1 LPRKNIKPELEFK
14 TITRFI
20 IIFYNLESH
29 NQSTIFFLNQNPE
42 QLARDEIDSALQRS
56 GWVVQK
62 KNAINLRAGLGV
74 AVCEYQTAV
83 GPADYVLFVDAKP
96 VGVIEAKREDEAV
109 RITMHEDQSSE
120 YAKAKL
126 KYINNDPLPFVY
138 ESTGELTRFTDY
150 RDPKPRSRPVFT
162 FHRPQTFENWLRET
176 KTLRARL
183 FDIPVLCADPSPTGG
198 SRMGAGALRDC
209 QTVAITNLEK
219 SFRENRPKALV
230 QMATGSG
237 KTFTAITSIYRLLKF
252 AKAKRILFLVNT
264 RNLGEQAEQEF
275 KKFEPQDDNRL
286 FPELYGI
293 TRLSSSFIPQDSQ
306 VYISTIQRLYS
317 ILKGTELDE
326 REEEEDP
333 ASKKWKPKEPM
344 PVVYN
349 QKVPMEFF
357 DFIVIDEC
365 HQSIYNLWKQVLDY
379 FDAFQIGLTATPDNR
394 TFGYFE
400 KNIVSDYGYKKAV
413 EDGVLVPYNVF
424 EIETKITKQGA
435 KISIGEYIDRREK
448 LTRKKFWN
456 QLDEDV
462 EYSSKQLDDKVVNV
476 NQITLIIQAFRDA
489 LPSMFPDRWM
499 SPAHPDLPEGKATTS
514 QPTPVGDTAQDTA
527 SSQGEAG
534 SAHSPFG
541 GAGGGCGSFEVP
553 KTLIF
558 AKSDSHADDIIN
570 IVRREFAE
578 ENKFCK
584 KITYRTS
591 EGLEKE
597 DPKTVFQQFRN
608 SYYPRIAVTVDMIAT
623 GTDIRPLEVLLFMRD
638 VKSRS
643 YYEQMKGRGTRTC
656 SLDELR
662 STGTPS
668 AKFTKDHF
676 VIIDA
681 IGVEKSQ
688 KTDSRPLEKK
698 PALSLK
704 EVLEGIAMGNKDEEM
719 LSTLANR
726 LIRLDKQINEKEKA
740 LFAEKAGGK
749 TINSVVKD
757 LLNAYD
763 ADTVESLEFK
773 VLSENPAAS
782 PEELNSKLKTQ
793 HSQLIEDAT
802 AIFNNY
808 DLRNYIIDVRK
819 KYDQFIDHINPDEIT
834 AMGWVADSKAAAE
847 NLVHD
852 FTQWIEEHKIEITAL
867 QIFYA
872 QPYRRR
878 ELSYKLIKDLAEAI
892 KTKKPRLA
900 PIHIWKAYEQLEK
913 VSGQPKNEL
922 VALVSLVRKVSG
934 IDSTLTAWDKT
945 VDKNFQDW
953 IFKKQAGTLK
963 YSREQVQWLHM
974 IKDYIAASFHVDRE
988 DFELDPFNK
997 QGGLGKM
1004 WQLFGEETDALIN
1017 ELNESLVA

>member
-1 LPRKNIKPELEFK
+1 M
-14 TITRFI
+14 
-20 IIFYNLESH
+20 
-29 NQSTIFFLNQNPE
+29 NQNPE
-42 QLARDEIDSALQRS
+42 QIARDEIDKQLTAC
-56 GWVVQK
+56 GWIVQDK
-62 KNAINLRAGLGV
+62 KQINLPAGLGV
-74 AVCEYQTAV
+74 AVCEYQTNV
-83 GPADYVLFVDAKP
+83 GPADYVLFVDGRP
-96 VGVIEAKREDEAV
+96 VGLIEAKREEEGV
-109 RITMHEDQSSE
+109 RLTMHEEQSVD
-120 YAKAKL
+120 YANAKL

-138 ESTGELTRFTDY
+138 ESTGDVTRFTDY

-162 FHRPQTFENWLRET
+162 FHRPQTFQALQREAQ
-176 KTLRARL
+176 TLRKRVHN
-183 FDIPVLCADPSPTGG
+183 IPALQPDG
-198 SRMGAGALRDC
+198 LRDC
-209 QTVAITNLEK
+209 QVTAITNLEK

-252 AKAKRILFLVNT
+252 AKAKRVLFLVNT

-275 KKFEPQDDNRL
+275 KRYEPQDDNRL
-286 FPELYGI
+286 FPELYGV
-293 TRLSSSFIPQDSQ
+293 TRLSSSYIPPDSQ

-424 EIETKITKQGA
+424 EIQTKITKEGA
-435 KISIGEYIDRREK
+435 KLSLGEYIDRREK

-462 EYSSKQLDDKVVNV
+462 EYSAKQLDDKVVNP
-476 NQITLIIQAFRDA
+476 NQIQLIIQAVRDQ
-489 LPSMFPDRWM
+489 LPVMFPDRYGPN
-499 SPAHPDLPEGKATTS
+499 PASPEGEEDPYAR
-514 QPTPVGDTAQDTA
+514 G
-527 SSQGEAG
+527 
-534 SAHSPFG
+534 
-541 GAGGGCGSFEVP
+541 FEVP

-584 KITYRTS
+584 KITYRTA
-591 EGLEKE
+591 EGEEKE
-597 DPKTVFQQFRN
+597 DPKTVLQQFRM

-662 STGTPS
+662 STGTPA
-668 AKFTKDHF
+668 AKYTKDHF

-688 KTDSRPLEKK
+688 KTDSRPMEKK
-698 PALSLK
+698 PGMSLK
-704 EVLEGIAMGNKDEEM
+704 EVLEGVAMGNKEEEM

-726 LIRLDKQINEKEKA
+726 LIRLDRQISEKEKA
-740 LFAEKAGGK
+740 AFAEKAEGK
-749 TINSVVKD
+749 SINSVVKD

-763 ADTVESLEFK
+763 ADTIEQVKCNIEKEHPYATGEEQEAIYSKKQSELVE
-773 VLSENPAAS
+773 
-782 PEELNSKLKTQ
+782 Q
-793 HSQLIEDAT
+793 AT
-802 AIFNNY
+802 AVFNSWE
-808 DLRNYIIDVRK
+808 LRNYVIDVRK
-819 KYDQFIDHINPDEIT
+819 KYDQYIDHINLDEIQNI
-834 AMGWVADSKAAAE
+834 GWVKDNKAAAE
-847 NLVHD
+847 GIIHD
-852 FTQWIEEHKIEITAL
+852 FTQWIEEHKTEITAL
-867 QIFYA
+867 QVFYA

-878 ELSYKLIKDLAEAI
+878 ELSYNMLKDLVETI
-892 KTKKPRLA
+892 KMNKPMLA
-900 PIHIWKAYEQLEK
+900 PLQVWKAYEQLEK
-913 VSGQPKNEL
+913 VNGQPKNEL
-922 VALVSLVRKVSG
+922 MALVALVRKVSG
-934 IDSTLTAWDKT
+934 LDSSLTAFDKT
-945 VDKNFQDW
+945 VDRNFQDW

-963 YSREQVQWLHM
+963 YTEEQVQWLRM
-974 IKDYIAASFHVDRE
+974 IKDYIAGSFHLDKE

-1004 WQLFGEETDALIN
+1004 WQLFGEETEQIIE